1 MKLFS
6 ATVYFELPDNFDGSI
21 NDAFKEV
28 IKYRENPDRPEP
40 VNKNKERHAETTY
53 SELFNIWLDNVET
66 NPMLQRIYGTC
77 FETSVALK
85 EHLEKIEEAK
95 KRDHRKLGKD
105 LDLFSIHDEA
115 GPGLVFYHPK
125 GALLRMQIEDLVI
138 F

>member
-66 NPMLQRIYGTC
+66 NPMLLTC
-77 FETSVALK
+77 GIFELVDGEFIRLPLK
-85 EHLEKIEEAK
+85 K
-95 KRDHRKLGKD
+95 
-105 LDLFSIHDEA
+105 
-115 GPGLVFYHPK
+115 
-125 GALLRMQIEDLVI
+125 EDL
-138 F
+138 